1 MGEVATG
8 LGALGFWLFIAAIIV
23 AGIWNDI
30 RRKESQQETLR
41 RIVESGQ
48 NVDPEVID
56 RLIGKSDATK
66 MARDLQVAGLITL
79 STGVGLG
86 VFGLFLGSFDTKA
99 MTAMIGVGAML
110 MCIGAGLLFASRL
123 VARRYA
129 EN

>member
-1 MGEVATG
+1 MSGVAAG

-23 AGIWNDI
+23 AGIWNDT

-48 NVDPEVID
+48 DIDPEVID

-66 MARDLQVAGLITL
+66 TARDLQVAGLITL

-86 VFGLFLGSFDTKA
+86 IFGVFIGMIDAGARFA
-99 MTAMIGVGAML
+99 MFGVSLMI
-110 MCIGAGLLFASRL
+110 MCIGGGLLIASRL
-123 VARRYA
+123 VGRRYA
-129 EN
+129 DQ